1 LEKLERFDRQIE
13 ERFRMWRSNIRKMR
27 EILRNL
33 IENGF
38 DFDYD
43 LEECYLYVF
52 NLEEEDVLRISDI
65 LGISLEKSFDANGHF
80 DYYGT
85 VDNIPIR
92 IWQVK
97 PTCELE
103 EYEET
108 ITVKRYRCKET

>member
-1 LEKLERFDRQIE
+1 LEKLERFDRQVE
-13 ERFRMWRSNIRKMR
+13 ERFRIWCSNIRKMR

-33 IENGF
+33 SENGF

-43 LEECYLYVF
+43 LEECYLYAF
-52 NLEEEDVLRISDI
+52 YLKAEDVLRVSNV
-65 LGISLEKSFDANGHF
+65 LGISLEKHFDESGHF
-80 DYYGT
+80 DYFGT

-92 IWQVK
+92 IWHVE

-108 ITVKRYRCKET
+108 VTVKRYRCKET